1 MSSTAIAAIILFVT
15 FFGLIILR
23 LPVTFSLV
31 ASTLA
36 SGFYLQ
42 VPVVAIFQRMG
53 QGVYSF
59 SFLAI
64 PFFILAGEI
73 MATGSISTR
82 LVKVADLIVGRFIG
96 GFAQVNILAST
107 FFGAISGSATA
118 DVASVGGILIP
129 MMEEQGYDRDFSV
142 NVTVTSACQSMI
154 IPPSHN
160 MIIFALAAGGLSTGK
175 MFLAGVVPGLL
186 LAVSLLAVTYFIA
199 KKRNY
204 PRGDRY
210 TMKEALVI
218 IKDGILGMMTIA
230 IIMIGVTTGFFTA
243 TESAAI
249 ACIYSFIITFFVYRD
264 IPLKTMWVILKR
276 TVRTLAMVL
285 AVIAAANGFCW
296 IMSYLRIPEMATQA
310 LLSISDNKYVL
321 LVLINIFLLI
331 LGCIMDV
338 APLIVITTPV
348 LMPVI
353 QQIGM
358 NPIQFGIVMLCNLAI
373 GMCTPPVGATLFAG
387 CAVGKIPM
395 EKCMKGIIPFYLAMV
410 AVLLLV
416 TYIPAVSLFL
426 PNLLMGV

>member
-36 SGFYLQ
+36 AGFYLQ

-186 LAVSLLAVTYFIA
+186 LAVSLMAVTYFIA

-243 TESAAI
+243 TES
-249 ACIYSFIITFFVYRD
+249 
-264 IPLKTMWVILKR
+264 
-276 TVRTLAMVL
+276 
-285 AVIAAANGFCW
+285 AANGFCW

>member
-1 MSSTAIAAIILFVT
+1 MNSTAIAAIILFVT
-15 FFGLIILR
+15 FFGLIALR
-23 LPVTFSLV
+23 IPVTFSLV
-31 ASTLA
+31 ASTLV
-36 SGFYLQ
+36 SGFYLH
-42 VPVVAIFQRMG
+42 VPLVTIFQRMG

-73 MATGSISTR
+73 MGAGSITNK
-82 LVKVADLIVGRFIG
+82 LVKVADLLVGRYIG

-107 FFGAISGSATA
+107 FFGAVSGSATA
-118 DVASVGGILIP
+118 DVASIGSMLIP
-129 MMEEQGYDRDFSV
+129 MMEKQGYDRDFSV

-186 LAVSLLAVTYFIA
+186 LALSLMIVTYIIA

-204 PRGDRY
+204 PRGRRY
-210 TMKEALVI
+210 TVKEGIVILKDGALSMLTIVI
-218 IKDGILGMMTIA
+218 ILV
-230 IIMIGVTTGFFTA
+230 GVTTGFYTA

-249 ACIYSFIITFFVYRD
+249 ACIYSFIITFFVFRD
-264 IPLKTMWVILKR
+264 IPLKAMWGILR
-276 TVRTLAMVL
+276 RAVRTLAMVL
-285 AVIAAANGFCW
+285 AVICAANGFCW
-296 IMSYLRIPEMATQA
+296 IMSYLKIPALITET
-310 LLSISDNKYVL
+310 LLSISSNKYVL
-321 LVLINIFLLI
+321 LILINIFLLV

-348 LMPVI
+348 LLPVI
-353 QQIGM
+353 TQIGM
-358 NPIQFGIVMLCNLAI
+358 NPIQFGMMMLCNLAI

-395 EKCMKGIIPFYLAMV
+395 EKCMKGLLPFYLAMLV
-410 AVLLLV
+410 VVLLV
-416 TYIPAVSLFL
+416 TYVPAVSLTL
-426 PNLLMGV
+426 PTLLMGA